1 MNGEEKRI
9 WQIGERR
16 LLESTPLVPVAV
28 VKYTKVN
35 VCVCF
40 GLVGGNLVFLSLLL
54 RGKR

>member
-28 VKYTKVN
+28 VKYTKVI